1 MSMGL
6 GQHLGCVERLCR
18 WTFEFV
24 GGGPQPRRTRDRL
37 HSCEFRESDFVRIID
52 SKLVLG
58 VLILYTYKACRS
70 FAPAASSLGSIR
82 GLVHDDEAAL
92 PI

>member
-24 GGGPQPRRTRDRL
+24 GGGPQPWRTRDPL
-37 HSCEFRESDFVRIID
+37 HSCKFREFEFVRIID
-52 SKLVLG
+52 SKLDLG
-58 VLILYTYKACRS
+58 VQILYTRCAG
-70 FAPAASSLGSIR
+70 APAASSLGSIR
-82 GLVHDDEAAL
+82 GLVHDEAA
-92 PI
+92 PPTSK